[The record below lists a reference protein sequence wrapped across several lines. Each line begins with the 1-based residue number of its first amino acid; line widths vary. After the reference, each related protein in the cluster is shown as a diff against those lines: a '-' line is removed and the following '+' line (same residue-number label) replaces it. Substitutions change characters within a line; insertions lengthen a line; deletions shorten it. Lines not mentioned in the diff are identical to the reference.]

1 MADAT
6 TPEFTGP
13 LVVGYDGRDES
24 EVALDLALEEAGV
37 RNVDVLVLVVAP
49 LPIDTVNP
57 LDPNEIGYSTLPEMT
72 ADGPVTVKPIVDAA
86 RRKLEASGVHGAV
99 EWTFG
104 SPASEIVRVADERD
118 ACAIVVGTH
127 HHSALGRLFGTDV
140 AASVMRHARRD
151 VVVAR

>member
-1 MADAT
+1 MGDET
-6 TPEFTGP
+6 TPTSSGP
-13 LVVGYDGRDES
+13 LLVGYDGRDES
-24 EVALDLALEEAGV
+24 ELAFDLALQQA
-37 RNVDVLVLVVAP
+37 RDRQVDILVLVVAP
-49 LPIDTVNP
+49 LPIDAVNP

-104 SPASEIVRVADERD
+104 SPASEIVRVAEERD

-140 AASVMRHARRD
+140 AASVVKHAHRD

>member
-1 MADAT
+1 MAEAS
-6 TPEFTGP
+6 TPAFDGP

-37 RNVDVLVLVVAP
+37 RQVDVLVLVVAP
-49 LPIDTVNP
+49 LPVDAVNP

-72 ADGPVTVKPIVDAA
+72 EDGPVTVKPIVEAA
-86 RRKLEASGVHGAV
+86 RRKLAASAVRGTV

-104 SPASEIVRVADERD
+104 SPASEILRVADERD

-127 HHSALGRLFGTDV
+127 HHSALGRLLGADV
-140 AASVMRHARRD
+140 AASVVRHAHRD